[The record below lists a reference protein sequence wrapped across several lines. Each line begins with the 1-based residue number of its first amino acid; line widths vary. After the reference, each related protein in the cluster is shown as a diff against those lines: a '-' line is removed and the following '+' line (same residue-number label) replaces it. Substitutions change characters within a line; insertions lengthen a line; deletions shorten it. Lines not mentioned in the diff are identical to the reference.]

1 MHTIVSK
8 LKSTLLKSKY
18 GLEVVLFK
26 YYRNFDNDT
35 FMQKYLKSKIIKLET
50 NKDFQTS
57 FYD

>member
-1 MHTIVSK
+1 MHTIVLK

-35 FMQKYLKSKIIKLET
+35 FMQKYLKSKIINLET